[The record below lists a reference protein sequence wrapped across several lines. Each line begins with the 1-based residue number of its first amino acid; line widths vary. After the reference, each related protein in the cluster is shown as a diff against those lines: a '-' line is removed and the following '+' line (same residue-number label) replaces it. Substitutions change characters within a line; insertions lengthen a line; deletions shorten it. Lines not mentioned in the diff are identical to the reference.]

1 MVTDSPSA
9 DLSGDDCMSAVMEI
23 EIKCYCDDDGKV
35 KNILKEIGA
44 QFIENRNESDVYFN
58 HPARNFG
65 DTDEALR
72 LRTVNSKCRIT
83 YKGPKV
89 SKTTKARIE
98 HETEAGDFESMK
110 NILLSLGF
118 SESGSIEK
126 MRDVFTYNETEISID
141 YVTGLGTFV
150 EIEKIG
156 ELKDE
161 IENELFEI
169 AARLGLTKFER
180 RSYLELKY
188 FS

>member
-1 MVTDSPSA
+1 
-9 DLSGDDCMSAVMEI
+9 MSAVMEI

-161 IENELFEI
+161 IEKELFDI
-169 AARLGLTKFER
+169 AGKLGLTKFER

>member
-1 MVTDSPSA
+1 M
-9 DLSGDDCMSAVMEI
+9 GEVMEI
-23 EIKCYCDDDGKV
+23 EIKCYCDNADKV
-35 KNILKEIGA
+35 KTLLNEIDAEFVEKRKEC
-44 QFIENRNESDVYFN
+44 DLYFN

-65 DTDEALR
+65 ETDEALR
-72 LRTVNSKCRIT
+72 LRTVNNKCRIT

-98 HETEAGDFESMK
+98 HETEAGNFESMR

-118 SESGSIEK
+118 VESGSIVKE
-126 MRDVFTYNETEISID
+126 RDVFAYRGMEISID
-141 YVTGLGTFV
+141 YVDGLGTFV

-161 IENELFEI
+161 IEKELFDT
-169 AARLGLTKFER
+169 AAKLGLTKFER

>member
-1 MVTDSPSA
+1 VTAFPSA
-9 DLSGDDCMSAVMEI
+9 VHSGDNGMNDVMEI
-23 EIKCYCDDDGKV
+23 EIKCYCDDDEKIKIRLSDIDARFV
-35 KNILKEIGA
+35 EKR
-44 QFIENRNESDVYFN
+44 IERDIYFN
-58 HPARNFG
+58 HPSRNFG
-65 DTDEALR
+65 ETDEALR
-72 LRTVNSKCRIT
+72 LRSVNDKCLIT

-98 HETEAGDFESMK
+98 YETQTGDFNSMK

-118 SESGSIEK
+118 SESGAVEK
-126 MRDVFTYNETEISID
+126 ERHIYSFSGMEISID
-141 YVTGLGTFV
+141 YVDGLGTFV

-161 IENELFEI
+161 IEKELFDT
-169 AARLGLTKFER
+169 AAKLGLTKFER

>member
-1 MVTDSPSA
+1 MEYPSA
-9 DLSGDDCMSAVMEI
+9 GLSGDDLMSEVMEI
-23 EIKCYCDDDGKV
+23 EIKCYCDDADNV
-35 KNILKEIGA
+35 KSLLKDIGA
-44 QFIENRNESDVYFN
+44 EFIENRNESDIYFN

-72 LRTVNSKCRIT
+72 LRTVNNKCKIT

-89 SKTTKARIE
+89 SKITKARVE

-126 MRDVFTYNETEISID
+126 VRDVFSYNGTEISID
-141 YVTGLGTFV
+141 YVAGLGTFV

-161 IENELFEI
+161 IEKELFDT
-169 AARLGLTKFER
+169 ASKLGLTKFER

>member
-1 MVTDSPSA
+1 M
-9 DLSGDDCMSAVMEI
+9 GEIMEI
-23 EIKCYCDDDGKV
+23 EIKCYCDDADKV
-35 KNILKEIGA
+35 KILLQEIGA
-44 QFIENRNESDVYFN
+44 QFVEKRKESDIYFN
-58 HPARNFG
+58 HPSRNFG
-65 DTDEALR
+65 ETDEALR
-72 LRTVNSKCRIT
+72 LRTVNNKCRIT

-110 NILLSLGF
+110 SILLSLGF
-118 SESGSIEK
+118 IESGSVVKE
-126 MRDVFTYNETEISID
+126 RDVFTYSGMEISID
-141 YVTGLGTFV
+141 YVDGLGTFV

-161 IENELFEI
+161 IEKELFDT
-169 AARLGLTKFER
+169 AAKLGLTKFER

>member
-1 MVTDSPSA
+1 
-9 DLSGDDCMSAVMEI
+9 MSDIMEI
-23 EIKCYCDDDGKV
+23 EIKCYCDDDFRV
-35 KNILKEIGA
+35 KSILNGA
-44 QFIENRNESDVYFN
+44 GAGFIENRRESDIYFN
-58 HPARNFG
+58 HPSRNFG
-65 DTDEALR
+65 ETDEALR
-72 LRTVNSKCRIT
+72 LRTVNNKCRIT

-98 HETEAGDFESMK
+98 HETEVSDFNTIR

-118 SESGSIEK
+118 VESGVIEK
-126 MRDVFTYNETEISID
+126 ERDVFSFCGAEVSVD
-141 YVTGLGTFV
+141 YVDGVGIFV

-161 IENELFEI
+161 IEKELFDI
-169 AARLGLTKFER
+169 AAKLGLTKFER

>member
-1 MVTDSPSA
+1 MTATPSA
-9 DLSGDDCMSAVMEI
+9 VRSGDKRMNDVMEI
-23 EIKCYCDDDGKV
+23 EIKCYCDDDEKI
-35 KNILKEIGA
+35 KSRLSDIGA
-44 QFIENRNESDVYFN
+44 VFIEERIERDIYFN

-65 DTDEALR
+65 ETDEALR
-72 LRTVNSKCRIT
+72 LRTVNEKCRIT

-98 HETEAGDFESMK
+98 HETEAGDFVSMR

-118 SESGSIEK
+118 TESGIVEK
-126 MRDVFTYNETEISID
+126 ERHVYSFRGMEISID
-141 YVTGLGTFV
+141 YVDGLGTFV

-161 IENELFEI
+161 IEKALFDT
-169 AARLGLTKFER
+169 AAELGLTKFER

>member
-1 MVTDSPSA
+1 
-9 DLSGDDCMSAVMEI
+9 MSDMMEI
-23 EIKCYCDDDGKV
+23 EIKCRCDDAV
-35 KNILKEIGA
+35 KTKRLLNSIGA
-44 QFIENRNESDVYFN
+44 RFVETRRESDIYFN
-58 HPARNFG
+58 HPSRNFG
-65 DTDEALR
+65 ETDEALR
-72 LRTVNSKCRIT
+72 LRTVDDKCRIT

-110 NILLSLGF
+110 KILLSLGF
-118 SESGSIEK
+118 TESGSVEK
-126 MRDVFTYNETEISID
+126 ERHIFSFRDMEVSID
-141 YVTGLGTFV
+141 HVDGLGTFV

-161 IENELFEI
+161 IEKELFDT
-169 AARLGLTKFER
+169 AAKLELTKFER